1 MDGIPGATPRLTI
14 IISRG
19 STALKNGHFHEA
31 ARCFKK
37 ARHASIQLQGE
48 STLER
53 SLLHHFYGI
62 SLLCEIPFQGDGDP
76 LEFLP
81 KEADYYLFKDRSYS
95 SYSKLYSGTVS
106 PEDYAN
112 QMEAAQ
118 KELKIAWSL
127 LENESNFLKEKANTL
142 SALGEVALR
151 RGEANPERY
160 YIQASSF
167 LESLQG
173 EIHKQRMADMYPLL
187 IRTSG
192 FRNVKIC
199 ICLEGSDKIKAIEY
213 GEKAL
218 SSYQTQLKKLISE
231 TQSPSK
237 SVETQTSSDSESSS
251 ATQIDP
257 SIQRKKS
264 ERSMLIKILSKL
276 QFKLDDLKAGS
287 STSPNLEGTSVAPA
301 GHRDGKG
308 KMSQLIQ
315 VLKSEK
321 QFDN

>member
-37 ARHASIQLQGE
+37 ARHASNQLQGE
-48 STLER
+48 SALER

-62 SLLCEIPFQGDGDP
+62 SLLSEIPFQGDGDP
-76 LEFLP
+76 LEFVP

-173 EIHKQRMADMYPLL
+173 EIHKQRIAD
-187 IRTSG
+187 I
-192 FRNVKIC
+192 NVKIC

-218 SSYQTQLKKLISE
+218 SSYQTLLKKLISE

-287 STSPNLEGTSVAPA
+287 SHLAKPGRNFSGS
-301 GHRDGKG
+301 
-308 KMSQLIQ
+308 SW
-315 VLKSEK
+315 S
-321 QFDN
+321 

>member
-19 STALKNGHFHEA
+19 STALKNGHFREA

-37 ARHASIQLQGE
+37 ARHATNQLQGE
-48 STLER
+48 SNLER

-76 LEFLP
+76 LEFVP

-173 EIHKQRMADMYPLL
+173 EINKQRMAD
-187 IRTSG
+187 I
-192 FRNVKIC
+192 NVKIC

-287 STSPNLEGTSVAPA
+287 STSPNLEGTSEAPA
-301 GHRDGKG
+301 GHGDGKG
-308 KMSQLIQ
+308 KMSRLIQ

>member
-37 ARHASIQLQGE
+37 ARHASNQLQGE

-76 LEFLP
+76 LEFVP

-173 EIHKQRMADMYPLL
+173 EINKQRMAD
-187 IRTSG
+187 I
-192 FRNVKIC
+192 NVKIC

-218 SSYQTQLKKLISE
+218 SSYQTLLKKLISE

-287 STSPNLEGTSVAPA
+287 STSPNLEGTSEAPA

-308 KMSQLIQ
+308 KMSRLIQ

>member
-1 MDGIPGATPRLTI
+1 MDGIPGATPRLTV

-37 ARHASIQLQGE
+37 ARHASYQLQGE
-48 STLER
+48 RTLER
-53 SLLHHFYGI
+53 LLLHHFYGI
-62 SLLCEIPFQGDGDP
+62 SLLSEIPFQGDDDP
-76 LEFLP
+76 LEYVP
-81 KEADYYLFKDRSYS
+81 KEADYYLFQDRTYS
-95 SYSKLYSGTVS
+95 SYSNLYSGTVS

-127 LENESNFLKEKANTL
+127 LENESNCLKEKANTL

-167 LESLQG
+167 LESLEG
-173 EIHKQRMADMYPLL
+173 EIHKQRIAD
-187 IRTSG
+187 I
-192 FRNVKIC
+192 
-199 ICLEGSDKIKAIEY
+199 DKIKAIEY

-257 SIQRKKS
+257 SIQKKKND
-264 ERSMLIKILSKL
+264 RSMVIKILSKL

-287 STSPNLEGTSVAPA
+287 STTPNLEGTSVAPSD
-301 GHRDGKG
+301 RRYGKE

>member
-1 MDGIPGATPRLTI
+1 MATFMKLLGASRRL
-14 IISRG
+14 G
-19 STALKNGHFHEA
+19 M
-31 ARCFKK
+31 
-37 ARHASIQLQGE
+37 
-48 STLER
+48 
-53 SLLHHFYGI
+53 
-62 SLLCEIPFQGDGDP
+62 P
-76 LEFLP
+76 
-81 KEADYYLFKDRSYS
+81 
-95 SYSKLYSGTVS
+95 GTVS

-167 LESLQG
+167 LEGLQG

-264 ERSMLIKILSKL
+264 ERSMLIKILSNL

-287 STSPNLEGTSVAPA
+287 STSPNLEGTSEAPA
-301 GHRDGKG
+301 GHGDGKG
-308 KMSQLIQ
+308 KMSRLIQ

>member
-37 ARHASIQLQGE
+37 ARHASNQLQGE
-48 STLER
+48 SALER

-62 SLLCEIPFQGDGDP
+62 SLLSEIPFQGDGDP
-76 LEFLP
+76 LEFVP

-167 LESLQG
+167 LEGLQG
-173 EIHKQRMADMYPLL
+173 EIHKQRMAD
-187 IRTSG
+187 I
-192 FRNVKIC
+192 NVKIC

-218 SSYQTQLKKLISE
+218 SSYQTLLKKLISE

-308 KMSQLIQ
+308 KMSRLIQ